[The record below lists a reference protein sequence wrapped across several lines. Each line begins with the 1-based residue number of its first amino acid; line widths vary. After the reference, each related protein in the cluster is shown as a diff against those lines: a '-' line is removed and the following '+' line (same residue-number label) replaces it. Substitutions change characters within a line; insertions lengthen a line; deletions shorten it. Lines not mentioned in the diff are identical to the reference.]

1 MPSAIDRV
9 PLSGRH
15 RPAIGALVA
24 LSCLLAVP
32 AAHANNVQRCEDAA
46 GRVTYSNE
54 ACPPGTKRSRAVDT
68 SQPVEADAKG
78 AQADRK
84 DTPRTIRVER
94 TPTPAPTATVNK
106 DALCRELATRVNY
119 ARRDLETASPQQ
131 RASRRARSRAAFWS
145 AASGAALGP
154 IVRADCV
161 PGGQGPFEYV
171 TWPAPSQR

>member
-1 MPSAIDRV
+1 MEIEMPSATDRV

-15 RPAIGALVA
+15 RPAVGALVA
-24 LSCLLAVP
+24 LSCLLAAP
-32 AAHANNVQRCEDAA
+32 AAHANNVQRCEDAG

-78 AQADRK
+78 APAGGK
-84 DTPRTIRVER
+84 DAPRTIRVER
-94 TPTPAPTATVNK
+94 TPTPAQAAAVNK

-131 RASRRARSRAAFWS
+131 RASAELAMRRAQ
-145 AASGAALGP
+145 
-154 IVRADCV
+154 ADYDLECKT
-161 PGGQGPFEYV
+161 E
-171 TWPAPSQR
+171 

>member
-1 MPSAIDRV
+1 MEIQMPSATNRV

-15 RPAIGALVA
+15 HAAIGALAA

-78 AQADRK
+78 APADRK
-84 DTPRTIRVER
+84 DAPRTVRVER
-94 TPTPAPTATVNK
+94 TPTPAQAATVNK

-131 RASRRARSRAAFWS
+131 RASAELAMRRAQ
-145 AASGAALGP
+145 
-154 IVRADCV
+154 ADYDLECKT
-161 PGGQGPFEYV
+161 E
-171 TWPAPSQR
+171 